1 MRIIEIAN
9 LERRELKHGTIIM
22 DERRQ
27 RVTRSSTSV
36 ASRKR
41 RSLPGKEVDH
51 GSALQGGTESSKASR
66 ST

>member
-41 RSLPGKEVDH
+41 RSLPGKR
-51 GSALQGGTESSKASR
+51 T
-66 ST
+66 